1 MRARNDT
8 DMRDAQG
15 LRVRG
20 FKIETGENKG
30 TKKDGEPLDE
40 IMQEVRAVEELR
52 GTCRECGECVNFPI
66 LALRNYRGRNRK
78 NLNHDANGKAAFA
91 AAAAALHILKR
102 DPDGDRRLFIRRYR
116 PTPSLPRRRRGIGG
130 GHGGG
135 GRRPVNWML

>member
-8 DMRDAQG
+8 DMQDAQG

-78 NLNHDANGKAAFA
+78 NLNHDANGKADSRLLRRR
-91 AAAAALHILKR
+91 LHILKR
-102 DPDGDRRLFIRRYR
+102 DPEGRRPR
-116 PTPSLPRRRRGIGG
+116 PTPFYSPLPTNSLPRSLTLRYRWRPRRRREAAC
-130 GHGGG
+130 
-135 GRRPVNWML
+135 